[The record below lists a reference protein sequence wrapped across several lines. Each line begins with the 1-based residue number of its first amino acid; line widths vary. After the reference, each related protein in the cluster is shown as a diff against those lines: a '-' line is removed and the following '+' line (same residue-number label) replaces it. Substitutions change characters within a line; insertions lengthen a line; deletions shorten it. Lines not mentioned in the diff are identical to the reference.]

1 MNVNIILGVLS
12 MSIMWRWDAHAIPSL
27 IQRMRLM
34 LQMELSKRLDY
45 ARQLMLRLEFASDD
59 TYQMTYQKLMNVLTK
74 LRDVSN
80 ED

>member
-1 MNVNIILGVLS
+1 

-45 ARQLMLRLEFASDD
+45 ARQLMLRLEFAPDDD
-59 TYQMTYQKLMNVLTK
+59 TYQMTYQKLMDVLTK
-74 LRDVSN
+74 LRGN
-80 ED
+80 I